1 MGLEELEWFGLMGR
15 FYGQDDKRVQVI
27 LAQIVVMQAGYYL
40 ALGSIAAAVDTLAG
54 TPVGVSQ
61 LFDGDAPSFEG
72 AGIALVFAVW
82 VTSVAVAAL
91 LAVTVER
98 AKKCLDFG
106 VTVFILHLVAT
117 TIVNAVPR
125 TATWW
130 AVYGSATAAAV
141 VLGEVLCMWFE
152 TQDITIEKKK
162 PVSPV
167 MVGAESGT
175 P

>member
-1 MGLEELEWFGLMGR
+1 M
-15 FYGQDDKRVQVI
+15 
-27 LAQIVVMQAGYYL
+27 
-40 ALGSIAAAVDTLAG
+40 
-54 TPVGVSQ
+54 
-61 LFDGDAPSFEG
+61 
-72 AGIALVFAVW
+72 VFAIW

-91 LAVTVER
+91 LAFTVER

-106 VTVFILHLVAT
+106 VTVFILHLLAT

-141 VLGEVLCMWFE
+141 VLGEVLCMRVE
-152 TQDITIEKKK
+152 TQDIKIEKKKK
-162 PVSPV
+162 PVSSV